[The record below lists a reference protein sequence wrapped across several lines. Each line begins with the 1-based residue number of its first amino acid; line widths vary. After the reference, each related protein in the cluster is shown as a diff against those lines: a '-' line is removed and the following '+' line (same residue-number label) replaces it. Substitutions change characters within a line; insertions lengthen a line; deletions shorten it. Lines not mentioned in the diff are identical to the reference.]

1 MHRSAV
7 RQDEGV
13 PLANNNKGMRGSQY
27 VTNTVKGLTQKRKR
41 HKSFSFE

>member
-27 VTNTVKGLTQKRKR
+27 VKHCKRNNTEKKATQKL
-41 HKSFSFE
+41 FI